1 MPNASL
7 RILVPEGTTNYVT
20 NPTFRNNKN
29 GWSELNN
36 TNSSRTLLRAH
47 SGIASLMV
55 IAGSP
60 TTPAGVFFRVN
71 DLVGIQDFITVSA
84 YVRGAGKVRI
94 RLIDNPRGSQWISQP
109 VALTDN
115 RWQRIEVTGRCTG
128 SNDMRVYIESPV
140 GMPVQTIFYVDD
152 VQMERK
158 PYSTTYCDGQQPGC
172 RWNLTANAT
181 ASTRDPYTRAGGRWV
196 PLAGPCRGDDDIYI
210 TSVGGMGMPPIN
222 NNTQSFALA
231 PGSYFQ
237 NSKITPRVLT
247 FGFNVKKRDMRTAFN
262 PSLARLHELRQ
273 QLIDIIKPDKGRGD
287 EEFMLEYTDGD
298 FPIYLNVRY
307 EAGLDGSWDIRNQ
320 WVNSFPV
327 RFLAVSPMYW
337 EDDYEVSSL
346 NFQSSLGIAGSN
358 SKLIG
363 RVNGVWDRLNYS
375 VGTLTGGG
383 VSSMAIGV
391 NQELYA
397 AGTFLFANN
406 NANAINPILD
416 VRRIARWDGVSWV
429 AVGIGADNTIEDVA
443 VGPNGFIY
451 VTGIF
456 TNIGGVAANRI
467 AFWNPNTSTWNAM
480 GTGLNAGGNSI
491 AVAPNGDVYVG
502 GSFTTAGGVTARSIA
517 RWDGISW
524 NSMGATQGF
533 SLTRPVLEISITK
546 DGQTVYVAGSFT
558 EEQGASGNSMLHIA
572 SYNVVTN
579 LFSAMGSGLGLSF
592 GVGNVNGLVI
602 SPTSGIVYAA
612 GDFTNSGSIP
622 LNYIAQ
628 WNGST
633 WLPLGTG
640 MNNTVA
646 EIDINNQEEIIAVGT
661 FTLAG
666 GVTVPRVALWN
677 GSTWVNIDSF
687 IAKGTATV
695 LYAAVRFHPNGD
707 IYIGGSTGFNTTET
721 ITSAINLI
729 TNSGSAEV
737 SPIIYAAGP
746 GKLRWIENQSTGKV
760 MYLDLTVLSNEEVM
774 IDFGRAKI
782 SSAIRGDLSYTIL
795 PGSDFKSFK
804 LAPGENKLAIFMT
817 DDTGGVMQIG
827 YRPAHWSSDATM
839 RGAEII

>member
-7 RILVPEGTTNYVT
+7 RILVPEGTTNYIT

-29 GWSELNN
+29 GWSEVSN

-55 IAGSP
+55 IAGNP
-60 TTPAGVFFRVN
+60 NTPAAVFFRVN

-94 RLIDNPRGSQWISQP
+94 RLIDNPRGSQWSSQP
-109 VALTDN
+109 IALTDT
-115 RWQRIEVTGRCTG
+115 RWKRIEVSGRCTG
-128 SNDMRVYIESPV
+128 SNDMRVYIESPT
-140 GMPVQTIFYVDD
+140 GQPVNTIFYVDD

-158 PYSTTYCDGQQPGC
+158 PYSTTYCDGQQAGC

-196 PLAGPCRGDDDIYI
+196 ALAGPCRGDDDIYI
-210 TSVGGMGMPPIN
+210 TTVGGMGMPPIN
-222 NNTQSFALA
+222 NNTQSYALA

-287 EEFMLEYTDGD
+287 EEFMIEYTDGD
-298 FPIYLNVRY
+298 FPIYLSVRY

-337 EDDYEVSSL
+337 EDDYEVASL

-358 SKLIG
+358 SKAIG
-363 RVNGVWDRLNYS
+363 RVNGIWDRLNYS
-375 VGTLTGGG
+375 VGNASGGG
-383 VSSMAIGV
+383 ISSFALGT

-397 AGTFLFANN
+397 AGTFQFANN
-406 NANAINPILD
+406 NSNAINPFVD
-416 VRRIARWDGVSWV
+416 ARRIARWDGVSWV
-429 AVGIGADNTIEDVA
+429 SVGIGADNIIEDIVVA
-443 VGPNGFIY
+443 PNGFIY
-451 VTGIF
+451 VTGSF
-456 TNIGGVAANRI
+456 LNIGGVAANRV
-467 AFWNPNTSTWNAM
+467 AFWNPNTSTWNAL
-480 GTGLNAGGNSI
+480 GTGLNNVGNAI

-517 RWDGISW
+517 KWDGTAWYSV
-524 NSMGATQGF
+524 GASQGF
-533 SLTRPVLEISITK
+533 AGTLAVLEISITK
-546 DGQTVYVAGSFT
+546 DGQTIYVGGQFT
-558 EEQGASGNSMLHIA
+558 AEFGAPGNTMLHIA
-572 SYNVVTN
+572 SYSVATN
-579 LFSAMGSGLGLSF
+579 LFSTMGSGF
-592 GVGNVNGLVI
+592 NQTVNGLVI

-612 GDFTNSGSIP
+612 GDFTLSGTAAM
-622 LNYIAQ
+622 NYISQ
-628 WNGST
+628 WNGSA
-633 WLPLGTG
+633 WLPLGNG
-640 MNNTVA
+640 MNNTIA
-646 EIDINNQEEIIAVGT
+646 EIDINSQEEIIAVGT

-687 IAKGTATV
+687 IAKGTASV

-737 SPIIYAAGP
+737 SPIIYVAGP
-746 GKLRWIENQSTGKV
+746 GKLRWVENQSTGKV
-760 MYLDLTVLSNEEVM
+760 MYIDLTILSNEEVM

-795 PGSDFKSFK
+795 PGSDFKAFK
-804 LAPGENKLAIFMT
+804 LMPGENKLAVFMT

-827 YRPAHWSSDATM
+827 YRPSHWSSDSTM